1 MNSNYT
7 IEFTLLANEDLNYI
21 FEYISQNLNAE
32 QAAKEH
38 MREFEAKIMGL
49 KDMPGKG
56 SLVQNETLSALG
68 YRKIHVK
75 NYVVVYSV
83 DESNMIVTILRIFYE
98 KSDYMGKLL

>member
-1 MNSNYT
+1 MSSNYT
-7 IEFTLLANEDLNYI
+7 IEFTLLANEDLNSI

-38 MREFEAKIMGL
+38 MREFEAKIMSL

-56 SLVQNETLSALG
+56 SLVHNETLSVLG

-75 NYVVVYSV
+75 NYGVVYSA
-83 DESNMIVTILRIFYE
+83 DETDLSVTILRIFYE
-98 KSDYMGKLL
+98 KSDYISKLL